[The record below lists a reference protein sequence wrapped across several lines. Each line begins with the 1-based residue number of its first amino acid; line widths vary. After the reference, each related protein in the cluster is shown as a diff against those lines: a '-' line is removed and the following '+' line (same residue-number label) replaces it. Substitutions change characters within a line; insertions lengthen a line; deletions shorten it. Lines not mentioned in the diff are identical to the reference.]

1 MRRQRRSIT
10 DITCENCKYLPTK
23 RSRNKRKQIPK
34 ESDVKNLQLHGSP
47 VGYPVA
53 KTSCEEMTMDYS
65 QLSDFEINVAV
76 FEAIHNGSPD
86 YKEGENGDMV
96 FVSFEGDI
104 VNGDA
109 VEVEVERG
117 SFNPCAN
124 PADSWPIIEKYR
136 ISIIN
141 LDEDEWGAR
150 GVAYCKSKR
159 AIHENPLRAAMIVF
173 LMMQR
178 IQ

>member
-1 MRRQRRSIT
+1 
-10 DITCENCKYLPTK
+10 
-23 RSRNKRKQIPK
+23 
-34 ESDVKNLQLHGSP
+34 
-47 VGYPVA
+47 
-53 KTSCEEMTMDYS
+53 MDYS

-96 FVSFEGDI
+96 FVSFGGDI

-124 PADSWPIIEKYR
+124 PADAWPIITENKISTMWMTAEK
-136 ISIIN
+136 
-141 LDEDEWGAR
+141 EWCAWSG
-150 GVAYCKSKR
+150 GDLEEGCWEW
-159 AIHENPLRAAMIVF
+159 ENIPGYYFCGESPLRAAMIVF
-173 LMMQR
+173 LMMQDANNA
-178 IQ
+178 

>member
-1 MRRQRRSIT
+1 
-10 DITCENCKYLPTK
+10 
-23 RSRNKRKQIPK
+23 
-34 ESDVKNLQLHGSP
+34 
-47 VGYPVA
+47 
-53 KTSCEEMTMDYS
+53 
-65 QLSDFEINVAV
+65 
-76 FEAIHNGSPD
+76 
-86 YKEGENGDMV
+86 
-96 FVSFEGDI
+96 
-104 VNGDA
+104 
-109 VEVEVERG
+109 
-117 SFNPCAN
+117 
-124 PADSWPIIEKYR
+124 EKYR

>member
-1 MRRQRRSIT
+1 
-10 DITCENCKYLPTK
+10 
-23 RSRNKRKQIPK
+23 
-34 ESDVKNLQLHGSP
+34 
-47 VGYPVA
+47 
-53 KTSCEEMTMDYS
+53 MDYS

-124 PADSWPIIEKYR
+124 PADADPIIVENR
-136 ISIIN
+136 IGIIPAPEN
-141 LDEDEWGAR
+141 GLWKAVHRKVGSDSTPYHMTQD
-150 GVAYCKSKR
+150 
-159 AIHENPLRAAMIVF
+159 ENPLRAAMIVF
-173 LMMQR
+173 LMMQDVNNA
-178 IQ
+178 

>member
-1 MRRQRRSIT
+1 
-10 DITCENCKYLPTK
+10 
-23 RSRNKRKQIPK
+23 
-34 ESDVKNLQLHGSP
+34 
-47 VGYPVA
+47 
-53 KTSCEEMTMDYS
+53 MDYS

-109 VEVEVERG
+109 VEVEVESG

-124 PADSWPIIEKYR
+124 PADAWPIIVENR
-136 ISIIN
+136 IGIIPAPEN
-141 LDEDEWGAR
+141 GLWKAAHRKVGSDSTPYHMTQD
-150 GVAYCKSKR
+150 
-159 AIHENPLRAAMIVF
+159 ENPLRAAMIVF
-173 LMMQR
+173 LMMQDANNA
-178 IQ
+178 

>member
-1 MRRQRRSIT
+1 
-10 DITCENCKYLPTK
+10 
-23 RSRNKRKQIPK
+23 
-34 ESDVKNLQLHGSP
+34 
-47 VGYPVA
+47 
-53 KTSCEEMTMDYS
+53 MDYS

-86 YKEGENGDMV
+86 YKEGENGAMV
-96 FVSFEGDI
+96 FISFEGDI

-124 PADSWPIIEKYR
+124 PADAWPIITENN
-136 ISIIN
+136 ISII
-141 LDEDEWGAR
+141 LDNPSMPCATDNAR
-150 GVAYCKSKR
+150 DLFDDAGPNVGVAYD
-159 AIHENPLRAAMIVF
+159 NPLRAAMIVF

>member
-1 MRRQRRSIT
+1 
-10 DITCENCKYLPTK
+10 
-23 RSRNKRKQIPK
+23 
-34 ESDVKNLQLHGSP
+34 
-47 VGYPVA
+47 
-53 KTSCEEMTMDYS
+53 MDYS

-124 PADSWPIIEKYR
+124 PADAWPIITENKISTMWMTAEK
-136 ISIIN
+136 
-141 LDEDEWGAR
+141 EWCAWSG
-150 GVAYCKSKR
+150 GDLEEGCWEWENIPDYCFCGES
-159 AIHENPLRAAMIVF
+159 PLRAAMIVF
-173 LMMQR
+173 LMMQEN
-178 IQ
+178 QNG

>member
-1 MRRQRRSIT
+1 
-10 DITCENCKYLPTK
+10 
-23 RSRNKRKQIPK
+23 
-34 ESDVKNLQLHGSP
+34 
-47 VGYPVA
+47 
-53 KTSCEEMTMDYS
+53 MDYS

-124 PADSWPIIEKYR
+124 PADAWPIITENN
-136 ISIIN
+136 ISII
-141 LDEDEWGAR
+141 LDNPSMPCATDNAR
-150 GVAYCKSKR
+150 DLFDDALPNVGVAYD
-159 AIHENPLRAAMIVF
+159 NPLRAAMIVF

>member
-1 MRRQRRSIT
+1 
-10 DITCENCKYLPTK
+10 
-23 RSRNKRKQIPK
+23 
-34 ESDVKNLQLHGSP
+34 
-47 VGYPVA
+47 
-53 KTSCEEMTMDYS
+53 MDYS

-124 PADSWPIIEKYR
+124 PADAYPIITENKISTMWMTAEK
-136 ISIIN
+136 
-141 LDEDEWGAR
+141 EWCAWSGGDLEEGCWEWR
-150 GVAYCKSKR
+150 NIPDYCFCGES
-159 AIHENPLRAAMIVF
+159 PLRAAMIVF
-173 LMMQR
+173 LMMQDANNA
-178 IQ
+178 

>member
-1 MRRQRRSIT
+1 
-10 DITCENCKYLPTK
+10 
-23 RSRNKRKQIPK
+23 
-34 ESDVKNLQLHGSP
+34 
-47 VGYPVA
+47 
-53 KTSCEEMTMDYS
+53 MDYS

-124 PADSWPIIEKYR
+124 PAEAWPIITENKISTMWMTAEK
-136 ISIIN
+136 
-141 LDEDEWGAR
+141 EWCAWSG
-150 GVAYCKSKR
+150 GDLEEGCWEW
-159 AIHENPLRAAMIVF
+159 ENIPGYYFCGESPLRAAMIVF
-173 LMMQR
+173 LMMQDANNA
-178 IQ
+178 

>member
-1 MRRQRRSIT
+1 
-10 DITCENCKYLPTK
+10 
-23 RSRNKRKQIPK
+23 
-34 ESDVKNLQLHGSP
+34 
-47 VGYPVA
+47 
-53 KTSCEEMTMDYS
+53 MDYS

-124 PADSWPIIEKYR
+124 PADAWPIITENKISTMWMTAEK
-136 ISIIN
+136 
-141 LDEDEWGAR
+141 EWCAWSG
-150 GVAYCKSKR
+150 GDLEEGCWEWENIPDYCFCGES
-159 AIHENPLRAAMIVF
+159 PLRAAMIVF

>member
-1 MRRQRRSIT
+1 
-10 DITCENCKYLPTK
+10 
-23 RSRNKRKQIPK
+23 
-34 ESDVKNLQLHGSP
+34 
-47 VGYPVA
+47 
-53 KTSCEEMTMDYS
+53 MDYS

-124 PADSWPIIEKYR
+124 PADAWPIINENN
-136 ISIIN
+136 ISII
-141 LDEDEWGAR
+141 LDNPSMPCVTDNAR
-150 GVAYCKSKR
+150 DLFDDAGPNVGVAYD
-159 AIHENPLRAAMIVF
+159 NPLRAAMIVF
-173 LMMQR
+173 LMMRR